1 MSNTQLLLDCLQFIQ
16 NDVDVL
22 QGQHKAYIDLEQ
34 RLVDAIAGDNSKN
47 APRILRREETI
58 DSRDVMA
65 ASLVLPED
73 LSRQTGRVLAGP
85 EPYDGLELIKWWA
98 RAKARLRYI
107 EVDAMLEER
116 DK

>member
-1 MSNTQLLLDCLQFIQ
+1 M
-16 NDVDVL
+16 
-22 QGQHKAYIDLEQ
+22 E
-34 RLVDAIAGDNSKN
+34 AIAGDSLQSTPPAC
-47 APRILRREETI
+47 APV
-58 DSRDVMA
+58 DSRDIMA

-85 EPYDGLELIKWWA
+85 EPYDGMELIKWWA